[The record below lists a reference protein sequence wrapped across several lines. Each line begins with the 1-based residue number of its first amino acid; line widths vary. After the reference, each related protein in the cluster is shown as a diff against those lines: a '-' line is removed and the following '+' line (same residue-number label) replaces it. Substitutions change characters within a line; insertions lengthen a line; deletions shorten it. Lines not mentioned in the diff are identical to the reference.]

1 MKAVLNPRTSRSH
14 PFLMLLTLAAHTA
27 MLLAVL
33 MTTGLSAEFT
43 KLACAVLAAD
53 FVGSVVL
60 SMVQRQAC
68 TVDFVFLLTI
78 GISTIYQSC
87 FGGVTFAAKHYLFGL
102 IAFVC
107 CQLSYL
113 LTRNPYR
120 AERLKPLWY
129 VLFGG
134 LVLSILLFTGSRGI
148 WIDLGFITLQPSEF
162 VKPVF
167 VLICATSMQTLL
179 KKKEWHGIH
188 FVPDNLGMLFCTAVI
203 AGLQWWCRDLGS
215 LPTFLAIAG
224 FGILLRMYYLREK
237 WSMRLIVFVGVCCC
251 VLAVGALHF
260 APAYVQD
267 RLNVDIWSD
276 MSGNGYQQVRALTA
290 IAEGGWFGKGAG
302 NGSLHTVAAA
312 NTDIVFATISEEWGL
327 FSALMTSV
335 LVLFLPAAVLTV
347 PPRSYYHAGLAVGV
361 AAVFMVQMTLNIFGS
376 CNLIPFTGVTIP
388 LISQGGSS
396 MLSSGILAGFL
407 KAAQAPVLRAPES
420 KQRRAAA

>member
-1 MKAVLNPRTSRSH
+1 
-14 PFLMLLTLAAHTA
+14 
-27 MLLAVL
+27 
-33 MTTGLSAEFT
+33 
-43 KLACAVLAAD
+43 
-53 FVGSVVL
+53 
-60 SMVQRQAC
+60 
-68 TVDFVFLLTI
+68 
-78 GISTIYQSC
+78 
-87 FGGVTFAAKHYLFGL
+87 
-102 IAFVC
+102 
-107 CQLSYL
+107 
-113 LTRNPYR
+113 
-120 AERLKPLWY
+120 
-129 VLFGG
+129 
-134 LVLSILLFTGSRGI
+134 
-148 WIDLGFITLQPSEF
+148 
-162 VKPVF
+162 
-167 VLICATSMQTLL
+167 
-179 KKKEWHGIH
+179 
-188 FVPDNLGMLFCTAVI
+188 MLFCTAVI

-420 KQRRAAA
+420 KQRRADA